1 MDEAGAQDRG
11 KLLLG
16 VWYKRGVSINDSPWQ
31 APTGYDASAGPVPQ
45 TSVRAAFPYS
55 QSNPFSSD
63 TSGTVPPRA
72 SAPRGKKRRWWL
84 VALIGVLTVV
94 AVVVGVIFFATKA
107 PSIGP
112 SARDEG
118 YTGPGTLTG
127 TLASSWAEGVDVAW
141 TLDEFADYSDEYET
155 PSFLV
160 EGTTLYV
167 ATMRD
172 TRDYPIVAAYDISG
186 AKPEKLWLTESSD
199 VTVTERL
206 HTQMLASIGDALAF
220 NDVVINK
227 KTGAIAQAP
236 WPGDAPM
243 AAADDILVTCSG
255 METCT
260 GWKQE
265 SGSWKQQWKSITS
278 QQERDLALKA
288 PNKTRLMG
296 SGEDASFLLST
307 QDGFPPQ
314 IVNIHTGKVTTIG
327 GDTPTKNF
335 KSHDFFI
342 ASDGYINVSDYEKAD
357 VYDMTGTLVETI
369 DYEWMSAVPTSD
381 GPAPSLDQLR
391 TYLKDSKAPWAT
403 GTIEMTGSECTTAT
417 LILSSDAMPRSAYGV
432 KGVSFSK
439 SEPCLFTPND
449 VRASADGSALF
460 INEGITPTD
469 QHVYFANTNTKKAH
483 TSNDLSGAQNL
494 TWAFDDLVIGM
505 TKRGIVAFTPASA

>member
-1 MDEAGAQDRG
+1 M
-11 KLLLG
+11 
-16 VWYKRGVSINDSPWQ
+16 
-31 APTGYDASAGPVPQ
+31 
-45 TSVRAAFPYS
+45 
-55 QSNPFSSD
+55 
-63 TSGTVPPRA
+63 SGTVPPRA
-72 SAPRGKKRRWWL
+72 STPRGKKRRWWL
-84 VALIGVLTVV
+84 VALVGVLSVV

-107 PSIGP
+107 PSVGP
-112 SARDEG
+112 SAREEG
-118 YTGPGTLTG
+118 YTGSGTLTG

-141 TLDEFADYSDEYET
+141 KLDEFATYVDEFDP

-167 ATMRD
+167 AARRD
-172 TRDYPIVAAYDISG
+172 GEDYPIVAAYDISG

-199 VTVTERL
+199 VTVTDRL
-206 HTQMLASIGDALAF
+206 YTQVLASIGDTLTY
-220 NDVVINK
+220 NDVVIDK
-227 KTGAIAQAP
+227 KTGAITQAP

-243 AAADDILVTCSG
+243 AAADDTLVTCSG

-278 QQERDLALKA
+278 PQDHSDALEA

-296 SGEDASFLLST
+296 SGDDASFLLST
-307 QDGFPPQ
+307 KDGFPPQ
-314 IVNIHTGKVTTIG
+314 IINIHSGKVTTLG

-335 KSHDFFI
+335 TSHGFFI
-342 ASDGYINVSDYEKAD
+342 ASDGYINVSDYSKAD
-357 VYDMTGTLVETI
+357 VYDITGTLVKTI
-369 DYEWMSAVPTSD
+369 EFDLTSAVPTSD

-391 TYLKDSKAPWAT
+391 SYLKDSKAPWAT
-403 GTIEMTGSECTTAT
+403 GTIEITGSECTTAT

-469 QHVYFANTNTKKAH
+469 QHIYFANTNTKKAH

-505 TKRGIVAFTPASA
+505 TKHGIVAFTPASA

>member
-1 MDEAGAQDRG
+1 M
-11 KLLLG
+11 
-16 VWYKRGVSINDSPWQ
+16 SINDSPWQ
-31 APTGYDASAGPVPQ
+31 VPVASDASAGPVPQ

-72 SAPRGKKRRWWL
+72 SAPRGKKKRRWL
-84 VALIGVLTVV
+84 VALVGVLTVV

-107 PSIGP
+107 PSVGP

-141 TLDEFADYSDEYET
+141 KLDEFATYVDEFDP

-167 ATMRD
+167 AARRD
-172 TRDYPIVAAYDISG
+172 GEDYPIVAAYDISG

-199 VTVTERL
+199 VTVTDGL
-206 HTQMLASIGDALAF
+206 YTQVLASIGDTLTY
-220 NDVVINK
+220 NDVVIDK
-227 KTGAIAQAP
+227 KTGAITQAP

-243 AAADDILVTCSG
+243 AAADDTLVTCSG

-278 QQERDLALKA
+278 PQDHSDALEA
-288 PNKTRLMG
+288 PNKTLLMG
-296 SGEDASFLLST
+296 SGDDASFLLST
-307 QDGFPPQ
+307 KDGFPPQ
-314 IVNIHTGKVTTIG
+314 IINIHSGKVTTLG

-335 KSHDFFI
+335 TSRGFFI
-342 ASDGYINVSDYEKAD
+342 ASDGYINVSDYDKAD

-369 DYEWMSAVPTSD
+369 DYERTWAVPTSD
-381 GPAPSLDQLR
+381 GPAPSLDHLR
-391 TYLKDSKAPWAT
+391 SYLKDSKAPWAT
-403 GTIEMTGSECTTAT
+403 GTIEMTGSTCTTAT
-417 LILSSDAMPRSAYGV
+417 LILSSDAMPRSVYGV
-432 KGVSFSK
+432 KDVSISD
-439 SEPCLFTPND
+439 SEPCLFSPLD

-469 QHVYFANTNTKKAH
+469 QHIYFANTNTKKAH

-505 TKRGIVAFTPASA
+505 TKHGIVAFTPASA

>member
-1 MDEAGAQDRG
+1 M
-11 KLLLG
+11 
-16 VWYKRGVSINDSPWQ
+16 SINDSPWQ

-72 SAPRGKKRRWWL
+72 SAPRGKKKRRWL
-84 VALIGVLTVV
+84 VALVGVLTVV

-107 PSIGP
+107 PSVGP

-141 TLDEFADYSDEYET
+141 TLDEFADHFDEYDA
-155 PSFLV
+155 PSLLV
-160 EGTTLYV
+160 EATTLYV
-167 ATMRD
+167 AARSD
-172 TRDYPIVAAYDISG
+172 TGDHPIVAAYDISG

-199 VTVTERL
+199 VTVTDRL
-206 HTQMLASIGDALAF
+206 YTQVLASIGDTLTY
-220 NDVVINK
+220 NDVVIDK
-227 KTGAIAQAP
+227 KTGAITQAP

-278 QQERDLALKA
+278 PQDHSHALEA

-296 SGEDASFLLST
+296 SGDDASFLLST
-307 QDGFPPQ
+307 KDGFPPQ
-314 IVNIHTGKVTTIG
+314 IINIHSGKVTTLG

-335 KSHDFFI
+335 TSHGFFI
-342 ASDGYINVSDYEKAD
+342 ASDGYINVSDYSKAD
-357 VYDMTGTLVETI
+357 VYDMTGRLVETI
-369 DYEWMSAVPTSD
+369 EFDLTSAIPTSD

-391 TYLKDSKAPWAT
+391 SYLKDSKAPWAT
-403 GTIEMTGSECTTAT
+403 GTIEITGSECTTAT

-505 TKRGIVAFTPASA
+505 TKRGVVAFTPASA